1 MTTPPATSPAPSD
14 LRHPQAPEIRALVVE
29 ILSRIYMPRS
39 SLNGWEWCE
48 RHIII
53 DPEESR
59 DNHGPYSTLETIY
72 VRRVFE
78 FITRPDERELI
89 IMKSAQLGFTLAYML
104 IVCYVAATA
113 PTHVLYAMHS
123 AKKAKEISTRIQRL
137 LTRNRALSATLLGEP
152 EETLQNLL
160 LKLKGMFVVLTGSG
174 SAGEF
179 DAASFGLVILD
190 ELSRHKAGARQSAN
204 TIDLARDRIKEVA
217 TGKLLAGGT
226 PEEATDETVRN
237 FLTGTREELHIA
249 CPSCGTY
256 QSLDFERLR
265 FGFCKNERGEWDYAR
280 IHREAYLECAG
291 LASPTP
297 CHHRF
302 RNTDKRRLLRPD
314 CIRWTPTNTG
324 HDEHKPYPGRASV
337 HINDMYS
344 LREQTTWGHIASQ
357 WVDAQKSPSKL
368 RRFYNRVLGRPR
380 LDRSVHLTLDAIRAL
395 AGGYDHG
402 CTPVSPAITPSGAAA
417 IVLFADQQATCVKWA
432 KAAFST
438 TGECWII
445 DYGIVSLES
454 GSEARRDHLLEIAAR
469 PVYVGLHYPSPAFM
483 AAAES
488 DAITTRRPL
497 LDILRERH
505 PGEWHAGIVV
515 GGIDEGN
522 GNGGETVDTRRWCLK
537 KTGMLFFPTKGS
549 DARSVHDLVVAR
561 TGKFFVD
568 EHPVTVYH
576 FCDDDLKTE
585 LYISRIAGAEQI
597 RRGESEVPA
606 LHLPADPAPD
616 FCEELSQE
624 SRDEVFWKGK
634 RVIRWLEPK
643 GPNDFGDAVK
653 GCLVMWH
660 TIRSVFEKPP
670 APGSPPPAITMTED
684 GRLVTP

>member
-1 MTTPPATSPAPSD
+1 MSP
-14 LRHPQAPEIRALVVE
+14 LTRHPQATVIRAIVAD
-29 ILSRIYMPRS
+29 ILAQIYMPRS
-39 SLNGWEWCE
+39 NLNGWEWCE

-104 IVCYVAATA
+104 IVAYVAATA

-137 LTRNRALSATLLGEP
+137 LTRNRALASTLLGEP

-226 PEEATDETVRN
+226 PEEATDETVKN
-237 FLTGTREELHIA
+237 FLTGTREELQIQ
-249 CPSCGTY
+249 CPSCSTW
-256 QSLDFERLR
+256 QPLDFDRLR
-265 FGFCKNERGEWDYAR
+265 FGFAKDARGEWDYTR
-280 IHREAYLECAG
+280 IHRDAYLECAG
-291 LASPTP
+291 HSAAAACP
-297 CHHRF
+297 HRF
-302 RNTDKRRLLRPD
+302 RNADKRHLLRPE
-314 CIRWTPTNTG
+314 CIRWTATNIG
-324 HDEHKPYPGRASV
+324 QDENKPYPGRASI

-344 LREQTTWGHIASQ
+344 LRDQTTWGHIASQ

-368 RRFYNRVLGRPR
+368 RRFHNRVLGHPR
-380 LDRSVHLTLDAIRAL
+380 LDRSVSLTLDAIRSL

-402 CTPVSPAITPSGAAA
+402 CMPVAPAITPSGAAA
-417 IVLFADQQATCVKWA
+417 IILYADQQGSCIKWT
-432 KAAFST
+432 KAGFSAQ
-438 TGECWII
+438 GECWII
-445 DYGIVSLES
+445 DYGIISLES
-454 GSEARRDHLLEIAAR
+454 GSEARRDQLLEIAAR
-469 PVYVGLHYPSPAFM
+469 PVLVGLAHPGAAFM
-483 AAAES
+483 AAAEA
-488 DAITTRRPL
+488 DCITERRLL
-497 LDILRERH
+497 LDVLRERH
-505 PGEWHAGIVV
+505 PGQWHAGIVV

-522 GNGGETVDTRRWCLK
+522 GNGGETYDTRKWCL

-561 TGKFFVD
+561 TDRFFVD
-568 EHPVTVYH
+568 EKPVTVYH

-585 LYISRIAGAEQI
+585 LYISRIAGADKI

-643 GPNDFGDAVK
+643 GANDFGDAVK

-660 TIRSVFEKPP
+660 TIRAVFEQAAPTLP
-670 APGSPPPAITMTED
+670 AATIVMSDD
-684 GRLVTP
+684 GRLHPANS